1 MIVLKKVFII
11 VGLLLLAACGNEK
24 GEPKEQVSEVDT
36 DVFANFR
43 NVDIQVE
50 RNQAIITG
58 EVNASNNEF
67 YYKAEQG
74 VKSVKKEERVSV
86 DGQWGAFELVVGITE
101 EITSS
106 DEVVIVTM
114 YTKTEDGK
122 IINPNYIPLDLK
134 E

>member
-1 MIVLKKVFII
+1 MLKKVFII

>member
-1 MIVLKKVFII
+1 MKKVFII